1 MRCVSGSL
9 KNVNNGYIIFL
20 HSVRSMNRTDAAGAF
35 ARNTGQYRQKEEEQ
49 CPLFSVNDHSRNDQD
64 KPNEKRSSH
73 GLAQKQ
79 NPQGNRDDWLKR
91 VKGCAIGSAV
101 GSQRPIP
108 KEMAQRRADQADVED
123 RQDQGRGHVQ
133 SLAGDPVVCVS
144 SREGEYGCNSHTDS
158 GNLKGRVLFGQLL
171 DVDRDVGPQDNREHA
186 AENAKRSGGL
196 LGRTDDDGRTQ
207 NGQNQGQD
215 ILFPDLLSQDQNR
228 KHGNE
233 HRAGGVNQRG
243 KGTGG
248 KRNTQHRCSIGKEIP
263 VKADKEEVLDIFRPD
278 PFEGAKTQGN
288 QDDGR

>member
-1 MRCVSGSL
+1 M
-9 KNVNNGYIIFL
+9 
-20 HSVRSMNRTDAAGAF
+20 DAH
-35 ARNTGQYRQKEEEQ
+35 

-64 KPNEKRSSH
+64 KPNEERSSH
-73 GLAQKQ
+73 GLMQKQ
-79 NPQGNRDDWLKR
+79 NPQGHRDDWLKR
-91 VKGCAIGSAV
+91 VKGCAIGGAV

-171 DVDRDVGPQDNREHA
+171 DVDRDVGLQDNREHA

-215 ILFPDLLSQDQNR
+215 ILFRICSPRIRTANMVMNTGLLELIREEKEPVENGIPSINAALARKYPLKPIKRKCLISSVLIRLKVRKPRAIRMTEDRKKRKNR
-228 KHGNE
+228 SSK
-233 HRAGGVNQRG
+233 AGISFS
-243 KGTGG
+243 T
-248 KRNTQHRCSIGKEIP
+248 IP
-263 VKADKEEVLDIFRPD
+263 EAM
-278 PFEGAKTQGN
+278 
-288 QDDGR
+288 